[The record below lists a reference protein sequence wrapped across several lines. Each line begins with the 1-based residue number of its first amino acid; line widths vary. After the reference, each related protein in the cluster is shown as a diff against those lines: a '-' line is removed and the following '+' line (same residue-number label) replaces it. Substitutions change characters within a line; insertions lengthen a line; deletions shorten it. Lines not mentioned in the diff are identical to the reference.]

1 MNLEASKM
9 FNDKYHCLDVYLYVK
24 QKKNITMMTRK
35 IIFTFVLFISIG
47 LSAFAQRRG
56 VTVKINDLEKVTTTV
71 QNATSS
77 SSSSCNTSDFPVYQ
91 GTELKDV
98 NMADLK
104 WISVRHDLA
113 PSDPNYVKLELTFKD
128 GSTGIYEM
136 VRYVRFVGR
145 TDEGNYA
152 KMVKDINTIE
162 ILPNT

>member
-1 MNLEASKM
+1 MLAMKHRNILTLILLAVM
-9 FNDKYHCLDVYLYVK
+9 FTGVN
-24 QKKNITMMTRK
+24 
-35 IIFTFVLFISIG
+35 
-47 LSAFAQRRG
+47 AQGKR
-56 VTVKINDLEKVTTTV
+56 VTVKISDLEKVTTTV

-98 NMADLK
+98 DIADLT
-104 WISVRHDLA
+104 WISVRHDLT
-113 PSDPNYVKLELTFKD
+113 PSDPSYIKLELTFKN

-136 VRYVRFVGR
+136 VRYVRFIGT

-162 ILPNT
+162 VVQKP